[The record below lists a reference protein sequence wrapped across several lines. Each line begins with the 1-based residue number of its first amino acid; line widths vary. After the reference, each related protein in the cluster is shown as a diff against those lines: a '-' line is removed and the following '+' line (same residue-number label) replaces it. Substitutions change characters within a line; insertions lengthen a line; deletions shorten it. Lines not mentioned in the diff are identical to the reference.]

1 MISLKTYEMSDQ
13 LTNNSAALRLFF
25 IDDIYLLKEDV
36 YPAEDPILMPAIPT
50 QATPF
55 DTKEVQTLPPH
66 TDEANFTFLGRNLRN
81 ILILVHDA
89 DNQVS
94 TEPGRELLR
103 NIVKA
108 IGLTANDFA
117 LLNYATYPNT
127 SFAQFKKS
135 LNSTTLFAFGV
146 TPQQLGLPD
155 VAPYT
160 VSQYESVNMIFST
173 NLHQLSS
180 DQQGKKMLWGSLKQM
195 KL

>member
-1 MISLKTYEMSDQ
+1 MIPPKTNGMSDQ

-25 IDDIYLLKEDV
+25 TDDIYLLKEEMH
-36 YPAEDPILMPAIPT
+36 PTEDPSPMPTPPIPSSAGENRIPAA
-50 QATPF
+50 QPQ
-55 DTKEVQTLPPH
+55 KVV
-66 TDEANFTFLGRNLRN
+66 ANFTFLGKNLRN
-81 ILILVHDA
+81 ILILVHDT

-117 LLNYATYPNT
+117 LVNYAIHPTT
-127 SFAQFKKS
+127 SFAQFKES

-155 VAPYT
+155 VPLYT
-160 VSQYESVNMIFST
+160 VAKHESVNMIFST

-180 DQQGKKMLWGSLKQM
+180 DQQGKKTLWGSLKQM
-195 KL
+195 NL

>member
-1 MISLKTYEMSDQ
+1 MSDQ

-25 IDDIYLLKEDV
+25 TDDIYLLKEDV
-36 YPAEDPILMPAIPT
+36 YSPEDTIPMPAVPIPT
-50 QATPF
+50 TTVDA
-55 DTKEVQTLPPH
+55 KEVEIVPPR
-66 TDEANFTFLGRNLRN
+66 TDEVNFTFLGKNLRN

-155 VAPYT
+155 VAPHA
-160 VSQYESVNMIFST
+160 VSEYESVNMIFST

-195 KL
+195 NL